1 MKNILVHL
9 FCRDSVECADYVVCT
24 VRIGCDKTVI
34 AKLVINIF
42 LICFD
47 AAAVGFDQR
56 IRHCILINT
65 TVCGYLSA
73 VPGSAHEL
81 NASVLQAGINGC
93 EDTRVVAAA
102 KIDTY
107 GILSGS
113 ADFCDILLQSLDVF
127 YRHDRHLLKHVC
139 RCADI
144 VEKCNYADAVFRDI
158 GIVAHANAADTGNAG
173 KPLLQLLYVGLK
185 LRVIGKQH
193 NKLGIS

>member
-47 AAAVGFDQR
+47 AAAVVFNE
-56 IRHCILINT
+56 CVSYSVMVNLA
-65 TVCGYLSA
+65 VCGYLSA

-113 ADFCDILLQSLDVF
+113 ADFCDI

-158 GIVAHANAADTGNAG
+158 GIVAHANAADTWDF
-173 KPLLQLLYVGLK
+173 
-185 LRVIGKQH
+185 
-193 NKLGIS
+193 GI